1 MGILDR
7 NNSRPSILDRNN
19 AEARASKLTS
29 HHESPVDPDFDRQ
42 AAGAAASDARDAA
55 QRGDS
60 GAAKRA
66 QDQADRHRDN
76 YLYPYQR

>member
-19 AEARASKLTS
+19 AVASTRSSSNPVSVEA
-29 HHESPVDPDFDRQ
+29 DYDRQ

-66 QDQADRHRDN
+66 QDQADRYRDS
-76 YLYPYQR
+76 YLYPYSS

>member
-1 MGILDR
+1 MGILSR

-19 AEARASKLTS
+19 AEATASKPTS
-29 HHESPVDPDFDRQ
+29 HHESPADTDYDRQ
-42 AAGAAASDARDAA
+42 AAGAAASDAHDAA
-55 QRGDS
+55 LRGDS

-76 YLYPYQR
+76 YLYPYSS